1 MSSFRYKDVDLL
13 SGNNSL
19 QLSLA
24 VAGIGL
30 PEDTFLKFSKIVQK
44 MNKDIVCIESYG
56 EMCYADMACSEL
68 ASSIQ
73 GSSFD
78 FGFSS
83 AADRLVLPIEALM
96 KESTKRN
103 QCKLLVTNLGINSQS
118 NSIVLGNAF
127 F

>member
-56 EMCYADMACSEL
+56 EMCYADVGCSEL
-68 ASSIQ
+68 ASSIR

-83 AADRLVLPIEALM
+83 AADRLVLPIEALL

-118 NSIVLGNAF
+118 NSIVLGTAF

>member
-13 SGNNSL
+13 SEGNSL

-30 PEDTFLKFSKIVQK
+30 PEATFLKFSKIVQK
-44 MNKDIVCIESYG
+44 LNKEVVCIESYG

-68 ASSIQ
+68 ADTVK

-78 FGFSS
+78 FGFST
-83 AADRLVLPIEALM
+83 AANRLVLPIEALL

-103 QCKLLVTNLGINSQS
+103 
-118 NSIVLGNAF
+118 
-127 F
+127 

>member
-30 PEDTFLKFSKIVQK
+30 PADTFLKFAKIVQK
-44 MNKDIVCIESYG
+44 LNKDIVCIESYG

-68 ASSIQ
+68 ALSTQ
-73 GSSFD
+73 GSAFD

-96 KESTKRN
+96 KESTKKN
-103 QCKLLVTNLGINSQS
+103 QCKLLVTNLGTNSQS
-118 NSIVLGNAF
+118 NSIVLGTAF

>member
-83 AADRLVLPIEALM
+83 SADRLVLPIEALM

-118 NSIVLGNAF
+118 NSIVLGTAF